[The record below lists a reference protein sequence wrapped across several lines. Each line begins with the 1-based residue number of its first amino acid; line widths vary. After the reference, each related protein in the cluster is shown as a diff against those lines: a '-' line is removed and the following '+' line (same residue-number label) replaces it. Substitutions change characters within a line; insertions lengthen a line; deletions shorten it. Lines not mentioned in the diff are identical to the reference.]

1 MLSVWLEFDSLAT
14 TKTSSMFMFFSRWMQ
29 DILLLFSLNRR
40 HLCSCFFFTECS
52 NIHNFFLL
60 ILTSDIQGHPHKPHA
75 IIFLAWQ
82 SRSKQFLLKKN
93 YFAKKYWSEIDDL
106 IRIFVNLSCEISWTE
121 IEDVNTIV
129 ETTNI
134 KYPNGLDFWLQTLLL
149 LIVRGCRYL
158 A

>member
-14 TKTSSMFMFFSRWMQ
+14 TKTSSMFMFFFQMNARH
-29 DILLLFSLNRR
+29 IIVIFIEYKTFLFLS
-40 HLCSCFFFTECS
+40 FFTECS
-52 NIHNFFLL
+52 KIHNFFLL

-82 SRSKQFLLKKN
+82 SRSKQFLLKKKQ
-93 YFAKKYWSEIDDL
+93 FCEKDDL